1 MEQLS
6 FCPIVFLS
14 KYSSEETFSGQTSSG
29 QTSSGQM
36 SSGQMSLW
44 TNVFMGKRRL
54 GKCHLWQML
63 YGQMSPGKCFWANV
77 SSETPYGQMSE
88 PNKKYSRNQR
98 KYEMRRIA
106 PNFVPIQI
114 CSGGKTNCRQTNKLT
129 YNFFSNLLP

>member
-63 YGQMSPGKCFWANV
+63 YRQMSPGKCLRANV
-77 SSETPYGQMSE
+77 SGQMSLV
-88 PNKKYSRNQR
+88 K
-98 KYEMRRIA
+98 RRM
-106 PNFVPIQI
+106 
-114 CSGGKTNCRQTNKLT
+114 GKCQNQTNSIREIRENTK
-129 YNFFSNLLP
+129 